1 MASNPAASKYVLTTD
16 PALPQK
22 CSGCG
27 IPSKGYNQFVD
38 FNLSL
43 DYYGAVVFCI
53 DCCKEIVHLI
63 GYCSVAERDQALAEV
78 DHYAEKLTDAY
89 TQIKAL
95 EDVVSAYF
103 MRNVTN
109 VESLTSSSDSDEDTG
124 EKGTRNVF
132 G

>member
-1 MASNPAASKYVLTTD
+1 MASNPNASKYTITNE

-27 IPSKGYNQFVD
+27 MAAKGYNSFVD

-53 DCCKEIVHLI
+53 DCCKEIVTLI

-78 DHYAEKLTDAY
+78 DDYAQKLTDAY

-103 MRNVTN
+103 MRPGPEYNV
-109 VESLTSSSDSDEDTG
+109 VDSDDSDEEREPTS
-124 EKGTRNVF
+124 RNVF
-132 G
+132 D